1 MYNKINR
8 RIDIMDKPVSM
19 RISETKDLIIEVINS
34 SELPASILAEIVSGV
49 ALQVNNLAKSEL
61 ENDKKKYLESQ
72 KSEDKNVVPIKE
84 A

>member
-1 MYNKINR
+1 
-8 RIDIMDKPVSM
+8 MDKPVSM
-19 RISETKDLIIEVINS
+19 RIAETKDLIIEVINS
-34 SELPASILAEIVSGV
+34 SELPASILAEIISGV

>member
-1 MYNKINR
+1 
-8 RIDIMDKPVSM
+8 MDKPVSM